1 MKLIMENWR
10 RFLSEE
16 TRHGHKSWVDTSD
29 HNENEFQKKMKKGHA
44 AKRLSTK
51 GKRKKGGGPYDRN
64 PPSARAKSAPPGA
77 APALQEAD
85 EGSGTHWNV
94 RGEAGL
100 RDDAIPE
107 IQFYIEINPGEALD
121 SFISEIEEEL
131 LEITQHEVTH
141 LGQEELGIVTP
152 DPEEIQYYGSN
163 DEVEAFASG
172 ILARAQATKTPE
184 KEIIQRYLETQV
196 KAGRLE
202 EKSIPKVMEMWLAA
216 MQDLKPEIEQ
226 AKKEAA
232 QVLIP
237 QLLEVIRSSEGKE
250 KVSQELDPVVWEFLA
265 DPEDEYFIPY
275 IVVERDS
282 KTWPR

>member
-1 MKLIMENWR
+1 M
-10 RFLSEE
+10 
-16 TRHGHKSWVDTSD
+16 
-29 HNENEFQKKMKKGHA
+29 
-44 AKRLSTK
+44 
-51 GKRKKGGGPYDRN
+51 
-64 PPSARAKSAPPGA
+64 
-77 APALQEAD
+77 LQEAD
-85 EGSGTHWNV
+85 EGSGIHWNV

-152 DPEEIQYYGSN
+152 DPEEVQYYGSS

-172 ILARAQATKTPE
+172 ILARAQATKTSE

-216 MQDLKPEIEQ
+216 MKDLKPEIEQ

-232 QVLIP
+232 QMLIP
-237 QLLEVIRSSEGKE
+237 QLLEIIRQSEGQE
-250 KVSQELDPVVWEFLA
+250 RITQELDPVMWEFLA
-265 DPEDEYFIPY
+265 DPEDEYFIPH
-275 IVVERDS
+275 ITVERDS